1 MHMRFKMVV
10 MTIDNSKEVS
20 IIDTEEEN
28 AQLFCCNCKADDL
41 FFCKQEVQQV
51 LDQLNFQNDWIDDLI
66 KKNKILTEKIKK
78 QDRK

>member
-1 MHMRFKMVV
+1 MRFKMVV
-10 MTIDNSKEVS
+10 LTIDNSKEVS

-41 FFCKQEVQQV
+41 FFCKQEVEQV

-66 KKNKILTEKIKK
+66 KKNKILTEKIQKQNKK
-78 QDRK
+78 

>member
-1 MHMRFKMVV
+1 MRFKMIV
-10 MTIDNSKEVS
+10 MSIDNNKEVS

-28 AQLFCCNCKADDL
+28 AQLFCCNCQPKDL

-66 KKNKILTEKIKK
+66 KKNKILTEKINK
-78 QDRK
+78 QNRK

>member
-66 KKNKILTEKIKK
+66 KKNKILIEKIQK